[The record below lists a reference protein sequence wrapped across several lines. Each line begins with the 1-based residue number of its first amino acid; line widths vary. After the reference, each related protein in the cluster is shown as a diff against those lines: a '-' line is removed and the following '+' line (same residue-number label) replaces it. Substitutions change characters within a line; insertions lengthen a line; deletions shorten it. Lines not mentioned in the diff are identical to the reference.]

1 MSDTLLDGSGDM
13 VADRGDD
20 SVEATVPGASRVGG
34 KGVGAGGRICETSGL
49 AHYPIKPAPDPA
61 RTVEEPCRCYR
72 FSRHMRP
79 TVTGFGA
86 GPGLDRQDRDGL
98 DHCRPLEMLCYNIP
112 YNGWQ
117 QPSAAWQ
124 LVTRVSRTL
133 FPNIL
138 AGDLVVLGE
147 RIILRPVIQALLADA
162 RPDGLG
168 RLLHMDPCPAVRMRL
183 PSARVAIVPIRS
195 SWCRRASSTV
205 CLRARWPE
213 IRQ

>member
-1 MSDTLLDGSGDM
+1 M

-20 SVEATVPGASRVGG
+20 LVQTTAPGASRVGG
-34 KGVGAGGRICETSGL
+34 DPAEDGGPSCETSGL
-49 AHYPIKPAPDPA
+49 VHYPVEPAPDPA
-61 RTVEEPCRCYR
+61 RTVEEPCQCYR
-72 FSRHMRP
+72 FSRRMRP
-79 TVTGFGA
+79 AVTGIGA
-86 GPGLDRQDRDGL
+86 GPGLDRQDRHGL
-98 DHCRPLEMLCYNIP
+98 DHYRPSEMLCYNIS

-124 LVTRVSRTL
+124 LVTRVSPTL

-168 RLLHMDPCPAVRMRL
+168 RPLHMDPRPAVRMRL
-183 PSARVAIVPIRS
+183 SHARVSIMPIRS
-195 SWCRRASSTV
+195 LWCRRASSTV
-205 CLRARWPE
+205 RVRAH
-213 IRQ
+213 

>member
-1 MSDTLLDGSGDM
+1 MSDTVLEWSGDI

-20 SVEATVPGASRVGG
+20 PVRATAPGAAGVRGKRVEDE
-34 KGVGAGGRICETSGL
+34 GRICATGGAAL
-49 AHYPIKPAPDPA
+49 YPVEPAPDPA
-61 RTVEEPCRCYR
+61 RTVEEPCQCYR
-72 FSRHMRP
+72 FSRRMRP
-79 TVTGFGA
+79 AVTGIGA
-86 GPGLDRQDRDGL
+86 GPGLDRQDRHGL
-98 DHCRPLEMLCYNIP
+98 DHYRPLEMLCYNIP

-162 RPDGLG
+162 RPAGLG
-168 RLLHMDPCPAVRMRL
+168 RLLRMDPCPAVRMRL
-183 PSARVAIVPIRS
+183 PRTRVAIVPIRS

-213 IRQ
+213 SRQ